1 MSDSDV
7 TPAPWTQPGWEGTV
21 TAWVAAQLAAHDLSM
36 AGALQAVRAR
46 PWSALWRVPV
56 GAGCCWLKAC
66 APAMR
71 HEAPLLA
78 LLTRWQ
84 PDALPRIYATDAAQG
99 LILMADGGD
108 LLRPLTREGRDLSH
122 WTRILPRYAALQNA
136 LAGRTADLLAAGVP
150 DRRPALLPARYA
162 ALLDDTS
169 ALALGAAHGLTL
181 EEHTRLRHLAPAFAA
196 RCAALADLGLPA
208 TLDHSDFHDGNIL
221 IHPGGYRFIDWG
233 DACVAHP
240 FLTLLTTLRS
250 IAYGLGARE
259 EDPPLCDLRDC
270 YLAQWTAC
278 APLAE
283 LRRAYDLARP
293 LAMVNRALTWRRA
306 LQTLPPAA
314 HGEYADA
321 VPGWLQEFLHAV
333 ER

>member
-1 MSDSDV
+1 MTAPV
-7 TPAPWTQPGWEGTV
+7 FTPAPWTQPGWEGTV
-21 TAWVAAQLAAHDLSM
+21 TAWVVAQLAANDLSM

-56 GAGCCWLKAC
+56 GAAQLWLKAC

-71 HEAPLLA
+71 HEAALVLLLA
-78 LLTRWQ
+78 RSQ
-84 PDALPRIYATDAAQG
+84 PDALPQIYASDAAQG

-122 WTRILPRYAALQNA
+122 WTHILPRYAALQQA
-136 LAGRTADLLAAGVP
+136 LAGHVAELLAAGVP
-150 DRRPALLPARYA
+150 DRRPAVLPDLYA
-162 ALLDDTS
+162 GLLDDAP

-181 EEHTRLRHLAPAFAA
+181 EEQTRLRQLAPAFAA

-208 TLDHSDFHDGNIL
+208 TLDHSDFHDGNLL
-221 IHPGGYRFIDWG
+221 IHAGGYRFIDWG

-250 IAYGLGARE
+250 IAYGLGVA
-259 EDPPLCDLRDC
+259 EDDPALLALRDH
-270 YLAQWTAC
+270 YLAQWTAY
-278 APLAE
+278 APLAT

-306 LQTLPPAA
+306 LQTLAPDA

-321 VPGWLQEFLHAV
+321 VPGWLQEFLQAV